1 MVYFIRKKKLLTNSG
16 TLVNSEKYTGFEEN
30 SNPLKPNND
39 SIEIKQIVFWLK
51 SLAGLTSEVTV
62 LATCPAFKGLL
73 ALIRTYTA
81 GVSPLP
87 LSSGVS
93 FFSVFS
99 VEAAL
104 TSFPRIS
111 RKTRTRDGVHKGA
124 RKPEVSTG
132 EVSSPARE
140 RRRPLNYFTTVRRGC
155 VRHLRVHLVSPVCP
169 SAPCEPT
176 ARP

>member
-1 MVYFIRKKKLLTNSG
+1 MPCIQGATSTNQD
-16 TLVNSEKYTGFEEN
+16 L
-30 SNPLKPNND
+30 
-39 SIEIKQIVFWLK
+39 Q
-51 SLAGLTSEVTV
+51 
-62 LATCPAFKGLL
+62 
-73 ALIRTYTA
+73 A

-132 EVSSPARE
+132 ELSSPARE
-140 RRRPLNYFTTVRRGC
+140 RRCPFNYFTTVRRGC

-176 ARP
+176 ARPYSVVRQLTSANPEGARDF